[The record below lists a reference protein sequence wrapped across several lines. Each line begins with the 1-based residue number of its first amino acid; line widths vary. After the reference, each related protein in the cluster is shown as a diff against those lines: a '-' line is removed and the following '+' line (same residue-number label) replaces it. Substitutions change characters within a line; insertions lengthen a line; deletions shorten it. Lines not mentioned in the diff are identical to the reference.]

1 LESLPEFIDAHKEQ
15 ARCFVTNRRFGVKQG
30 MNEQWMVL
38 LVGIFAY
45 LIGSIPVGF
54 LVARAKGINIKLVGS
69 GNIGATNIT
78 RSLGLFWGATV
89 GVVDFLKGFLPALFI
104 QRYFTQDWLVF
115 LLCLLPVIGHI
126 FPLWLNFKGGK
137 GVATIFGIIAA
148 FFGLPFFF
156 AFLVIWFIV
165 VKLVNVMS
173 LVNLVMALLFPLAFW
188 IKFKDVPH
196 VLFGL
201 ILSLIIWW
209 SHRKNLQRLIAGKEN
224 RIAK

>member
-1 LESLPEFIDAHKEQ
+1 
-15 ARCFVTNRRFGVKQG
+15 
-30 MNEQWMVL
+30 MNELWMVL
-38 LVGIFAY
+38 LVGFFAY

-78 RSLGLFWGATV
+78 RSLGLFWGAAV
-89 GVVDFLKGFLPALFI
+89 GVVDFMKGFVPALLA
-104 QRYFTQDWLVF
+104 QRYFNQDWLVF

-137 GVATIFGIIAA
+137 GVATIFGILAA
-148 FFGLPFFF
+148 FFGLPIFLI
-156 AFLVIWFIV
+156 FLVTWFIV

-173 LVNLVMALLFPLAFW
+173 LVNLIMTLLFPLAFW
-188 IKFKDVPH
+188 IKFQDLPH

-209 SHRKNLQRLIAGKEN
+209 THRKNLQRLLVGEEN
-224 RIAK
+224 RIVADRRGTR